1 MFNLFIVVGEIIFVV
16 ILIWIFINRNI
27 IKKVIKY
34 TWAHYAMMYG
44 KFEEDDIDEI
54 NYDDL
59 IEEKKDYKDYNS
71 KTLPTFLFGKRTQEV
86 DEFEDEDKPKSEIEV
101 LAKLA
106 KENPKFVEKIAE
118 ENRKKVEAEAK
129 EDVKYNY
136 PIKRS
141 MAIEISKK
149 NNTLKTDFCMNSDR
163 KGISYLSF
171 NDYKTDLVTLNNKKY
186 WQFQVYSGD
195 ISWISNEKNET
206 IYNDGWL
213 SDNDLNFLRCLVD
226 TETGNYIYYPKV
238 KKYKERTVKYE
249 DVINGVVR
257 INEQPPEWL
266 SRLEKD
272 VF

>member
-1 MFNLFIVVGEIIFVV
+1 MLIKILIGIAIIIFSIKIVFLV
-16 ILIWIFINRNI
+16 LKKNESNI
-27 IKKVIKY
+27 Y
-34 TWAHYAMMYG
+34 S
-44 KFEEDDIDEI
+44 
-54 NYDDL
+54 NY
-59 IEEKKDYKDYNS
+59 IE
-71 KTLPTFLFGKRTQEV
+71 
-86 DEFEDEDKPKSEIEV
+86 PKSAIEA
-101 LAKLA
+101 LSKLV
-106 KENPKFVEKIAE
+106 EEQPELVEKIAE
-118 ENRKKVEAEAK
+118 ENRKKAEKEAE
-129 EDVKYNY
+129 EDAKYNF

-163 KGISYLSF
+163 EGISYLSF

-249 DVINGVVR
+249 DAINGVVR

>member
-1 MFNLFIVVGEIIFVV
+1 MIFKIFIGIIILLIIV
-16 ILIWIFINRNI
+16 ILIWLFINRKI
-27 IKKVIKY
+27 VKKLIHFI
-34 TWAHYAMMYG
+34 WAHFAMRYG
-44 KFEEDDIDEI
+44 KYDVKDL

-59 IEEKKDYKDYNS
+59 ITEKENHDFEN
-71 KTLPTFLFGKRTQEV
+71 LPTFLFDNKKQENNNY
-86 DEFEDEDKPKSEIEV
+86 EDETRTAIGV
-101 LAKLA
+101 LTKLA
-106 KENPKFVEKIAE
+106 NEHPEFVEKIAE
-118 ENRKKVEAEAK
+118 ENRKKAEKEAE
-129 EDVKYNY
+129 EDAKYNF

-163 KGISYLSF
+163 EGISYLSF

-249 DVINGVVR
+249 DAINGVVR